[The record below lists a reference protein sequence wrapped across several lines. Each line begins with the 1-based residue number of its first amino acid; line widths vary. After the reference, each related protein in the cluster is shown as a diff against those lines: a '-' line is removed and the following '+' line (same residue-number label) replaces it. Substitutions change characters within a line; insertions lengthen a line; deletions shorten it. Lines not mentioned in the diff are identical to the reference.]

1 MKLFGKTKKRQDQ
14 LKRQGKA
21 VMNDAELQEFKKP
34 TLEKYEVEGV
44 FFGGKCLPPII
55 MENGGKW
62 RNI

>member
-44 FFGGKCLPPII
+44 FFVLPSSWKIVG
-55 MENGGKW
+55 NGETFE
-62 RNI
+62 R

>member
-44 FFGGKCLPPII
+44 FFCPPII